1 MQGTDG
7 NFYGMTAGGG
17 TDSHGTVFG
26 LSVGLGPFVK
36 TVPTSGSV
44 GTPVTILETNLTGA
58 TAVTFN
64 GIRAAFTVVSA
75 SEISTTIPAGATT
88 GFVTVITPGGTLKS
102 NVKFQVRP

>member
-1 MQGTDG
+1 
-7 NFYGMTAGGG
+7 MTAGGG